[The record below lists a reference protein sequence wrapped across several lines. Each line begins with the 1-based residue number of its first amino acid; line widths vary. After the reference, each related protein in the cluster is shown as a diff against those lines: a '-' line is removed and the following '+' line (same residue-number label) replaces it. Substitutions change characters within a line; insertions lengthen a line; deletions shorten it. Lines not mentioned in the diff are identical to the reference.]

1 MKKESQADKKPL
13 FNQKT
18 ADKSAAPISPIT
30 GLPML
35 RVYRIEPHIVDTDVL
50 GVEVYVRAQYWEDQH
65 NGQIFQ
71 DGEQKDFAAKAARLA
86 AESGE
91 PKTVYHTRAW
101 PKELP
106 PPPKKRWK

>member
-1 MKKESQADKKPL
+1 MKKEQPTDKKPL

-18 ADKSAAPISPIT
+18 ADKNAVPTSPIT

-35 RVYRIEPHIVDTDVL
+35 RAYRIEPVNID
-50 GVEVYVRAQYWEDQH
+50 GVVVYVRAQYWEDQH
-65 NGQIFQ
+65 TGEIFQ
-71 DGEQKDFAAKAARLA
+71 DSEQKDFAAKAARLA
-86 AESGE
+86 AESNE
-91 PKTVYHTRAW
+91 AKTVYHTRAW

>member
-1 MKKESQADKKPL
+1 L

-18 ADKSAAPISPIT
+18 ADKNAAPASPIT
-30 GLPML
+30 GLPMQ
-35 RVYRIEPHIVDTDVL
+35 RVYRIEPHIVDTDVYL

-65 NGQIFQ
+65 NGELFQ
-71 DGEQKDFAAKAARLA
+71 DIEQKDFAAKAARLA
-86 AESGE
+86 AESNE
-91 PKTVYHTRAW
+91 QKTVYHTRAW

>member
-1 MKKESQADKKPL
+1 MKKEQPTTDKRPL

-18 ADKSAAPISPIT
+18 ADKNAAPISPIT
-30 GLPML
+30 GMPML
-35 RVYRIEPHIVDTDVL
+35 RAHRIEPVTVAGVD
-50 GVEVYVRAQYWEDQH
+50 VYVRAQYWEDQH
-65 NGQIFQ
+65 TGELIQ
-71 DGEQKDFAAKAARLA
+71 DTEQAQCKIDAARLA
-86 AESGE
+86 AESNE